1 MPEGYAL
8 KMNCSL
14 GFSFRVR
21 RDLPEGT
28 WDEMVDNEIFQ
39 EKVSRNVTMER
50 RKRQAEIP
58 ETPAQDN
65 NK

>member
-1 MPEGYAL
+1 M
-8 KMNCSL
+8 KCSL

-21 RDLPEGT
+21 RDIAEGT

-39 EKVSRNVTMER
+39 ENGIRNVTMER